1 MQGRQK
7 LSEMKENMKLKN
19 IKGIALIMTAMLLLG
34 GCGQKN
40 AETGE
45 SLPDRETRTGTE
57 DGSQTGTLPEDTLP
71 EETGEDN
78 GRTEEA
84 VLPLHLIKGEWS
96 DSYYK
101 DDDYSNK
108 LVEMKYGVIAL
119 TGEDEEK
126 YPKLAQV
133 LKKLSEENK
142 NTILNEYENLKTQAE
157 DDLKGAEEGGYQ
169 IYTPYSTESTYYVSR
184 ADDRVLSFEENG
196 YTYLGGAHGTGYSF
210 GCNYDTR
217 TGEELQIQDV
227 VTDMDTFAGLAE
239 AAVYEESGLTI
250 DDLFLEE
257 GESLKDYIAKAAAEH
272 TLNWKITNDGV
283 SVWFNP
289 YEISYYAAGMPS
301 GSVKFAEQTDIFSDY
316 YAEAPRTYVYAA
328 DNLGTSGMDFN
339 GDGRTDELWVWAS
352 MDEYGTYEALKV
364 SMNGVETGKDIWAY
378 SYDPYILH
386 TADGKNYLYV
396 ICGSDNDYRMLE
408 VFDLN
413 GSSAVYV
420 GEVNNCGLRAQLLD
434 ASSYLYGEELLTDPE
449 NFYLESRM
457 EVLSTYSASRRY
469 HVGADGMPV
478 ADEDF
483 YQVDASTYEWREAL
497 TAKKD
502 VPCVQVAEDGSVTA
516 DNAVIPAGTKL
527 TLYRTDGSSLVDL
540 KAGDTLYR
548 IEVDHS
554 EWPYTINGV
563 EEEEYFDGIMYAG

>member
-34 GCGQKN
+34 GCGRKN
-40 AETGE
+40 TETGE

-57 DGSQTGTLPEDTLP
+57 DGSQTGTLPGDTLP

-84 VLPLHLIKGEWS
+84 VLPLHLIKGELS

-169 IYTPYSTESTYYVSR
+169 IYTPYSAESTYYVSR

-239 AAVYEESGLTI
+239 AAVYEESGLTM

-328 DNLGTSGMDFN
+328 NNLGTSGMDFN
-339 GDGRTDELWVWAS
+339 GDGRTDELRVWAS

-483 YQVDASTYEWREAL
+483 YQVDTSTYEWREAL

>member
-1 MQGRQK
+1 
-7 LSEMKENMKLKN
+7 MKLKN

-34 GCGQKN
+34 GCGRKN

-45 SLPDRETRTGTE
+45 SLPDRETRTETE
-57 DGSQTGTLPEDTLP
+57 NGSQAGTLPGDTLP

-119 TGEDEEK
+119 TGEDEK
-126 YPKLAQV
+126 RYPELAQV

-142 NTILNEYENLKTQAE
+142 NTILTDYENLKSQAE
-157 DDLKGAEEGGYQ
+157 DDLKAAKEGGYEV
-169 IYTPYSTESTYYVSR
+169 YTPYSTECSFYVNR
-184 ADDRVLSFEENG
+184 ADNRVLSLGKSG
-196 YTYLGGAHGTGYSF
+196 YDYWGGAHGTGYST
-210 GCNYDTR
+210 GCNYNAR
-217 TGEELQIQDV
+217 TGEELRIQDV
-227 VTDMDTFAGLAE
+227 VTDVDTFAGLIE
-239 AAVYEESGLTI
+239 AKVYESGLTR
-250 DDLFLEE
+250 DDLFLDEE
-257 GESLKDYIAKAAAEH
+257 ETLKDYILKAAADH
-272 TLNWKITNDGV
+272 TLNWEITNEGV
-283 SVWFNP
+283 TVWFNP

-301 GSVKFAEQTDIFSDY
+301 GSVSFAGHPEVFSDY
-316 YAEAPRTYVYAA
+316 YAETARTYVYAIEGL
-328 DNLGTSGMDFN
+328 DVSDIDFD
-339 GDGRTDELWVWAS
+339 GDGKADELSVWAS

-364 SMNGVETGKDIWAY
+364 SMKGVETSKDIWAY

-386 TADGKNYLYV
+386 TTDGKNYLYV

-483 YQVDASTYEWREAL
+483 YQVDTSTYEWREAL

-554 EWPYTINGV
+554 EWPYTINGI

>member
-7 LSEMKENMKLKN
+7 LSEMKEYMKLKN

-57 DGSQTGTLPEDTLP
+57 DGSQTGTLPGDTLP

-84 VLPLHLIKGEWS
+84 VLPLHLIKGELS

-119 TGEDEEK
+119 TGEDEK
-126 YPKLAQV
+126 RYPELAQV

-142 NTILNEYENLKTQAE
+142 NTILTDYENLKSQAE
-157 DDLKGAEEGGYQ
+157 DDLKAAKEGGYEV
-169 IYTPYSTESTYYVSR
+169 YTPYSTECSFYVNR
-184 ADDRVLSFEENG
+184 ADNRVLSLGKSG
-196 YTYLGGAHGTGYSF
+196 YDYWGGAHGTGYST
-210 GCNYDTR
+210 GCNYNAR
-217 TGEELQIQDV
+217 TGEELRIQDV
-227 VTDMDTFAGLAE
+227 VTDVDTFAGLIE
-239 AAVYEESGLTI
+239 AKVYESGLTR
-250 DDLFLEE
+250 DDLFLDEE
-257 GESLKDYIAKAAAEH
+257 ETLKDYILKAAADH
-272 TLNWKITNDGV
+272 TLNWEITNEGV
-283 SVWFNP
+283 TVWFNP

-301 GSVKFAEQTDIFSDY
+301 GSVSFAGHPEVFSDY
-316 YAEAPRTYVYAA
+316 YAETARTYVYAIEGL
-328 DNLGTSGMDFN
+328 DVSDIDFD
-339 GDGRTDELWVWAS
+339 GDGKADELSVWAS

-554 EWPYTINGV
+554 EWPYTINDV

>member
-7 LSEMKENMKLKN
+7 LSEMKENMKRKN
-19 IKGIALIMTAMLLLG
+19 IKGIALIMTAVLLLG

-40 AETGE
+40 AETAE
-45 SLPDRETRTGTE
+45 SLPDRENRTGTE
-57 DGSQTGTLPEDTLP
+57 DGSPTGTLPGDTLP

-119 TGEDEEK
+119 TGEDEK
-126 YPKLAQV
+126 RYPELAQV

-142 NTILNEYENLKTQAE
+142 NTILTDYENLKSQAE
-157 DDLKGAEEGGYQ
+157 DDLKAAKEGGYEV
-169 IYTPYSTESTYYVSR
+169 YTPYSTECSFYVNR
-184 ADDRVLSFEENG
+184 ADNRVLSLGKSG
-196 YTYLGGAHGTGYSF
+196 YDYWGGAHGTGYST
-210 GCNYDTR
+210 GCNYNAR
-217 TGEELQIQDV
+217 TGEELRIQDV
-227 VTDMDTFAGLAE
+227 VTDVDTFAGLIE
-239 AAVYEESGLTI
+239 AKVYESGLTR
-250 DDLFLEE
+250 DDLFLDEE
-257 GESLKDYIAKAAAEH
+257 ETLKDYILKAAADH
-272 TLNWKITNDGV
+272 TLNWEITNEGV
-283 SVWFNP
+283 TVWFNP

-301 GSVKFAEQTDIFSDY
+301 GSVSFAGHPEVFSDY
-316 YAEAPRTYVYAA
+316 YAETVRTYVYAIEGL
-328 DNLGTSGMDFN
+328 DVSDIDFD
-339 GDGRTDELWVWAS
+339 GDGKADELSVWAS

-364 SMNGVETGKDIWAY
+364 SMQGVETSKDIWAY

-386 TADGKNYLYV
+386 TTDGKNYLYV

-457 EVLSTYSASRRY
+457 EVLSTYSASRKY

-483 YQVDASTYEWREAL
+483 YQVDTSTYEWREAL

>member
-1 MQGRQK
+1 M
-7 LSEMKENMKLKN
+7 SEMKENMKLKK

-40 AETGE
+40 AETAE
-45 SLPDRETRTGTE
+45 SLPDRENRTGTE
-57 DGSQTGTLPEDTLP
+57 DGSPTGTLSGDTLP

-119 TGEDEEK
+119 TGEDEK
-126 YPKLAQV
+126 RYPELAQV

-142 NTILNEYENLKTQAE
+142 NTILTDYENLKSQAE
-157 DDLKGAEEGGYQ
+157 DDLKAAKEGGYEV
-169 IYTPYSTESTYYVSR
+169 YTPYSTECSFYVNR
-184 ADDRVLSFEENG
+184 ADNRVLSLGKSG
-196 YTYLGGAHGTGYSF
+196 YDYWGGAHGTGYST
-210 GCNYDTR
+210 GCNYNAR
-217 TGEELQIQDV
+217 TGEELRIQDV
-227 VTDMDTFAGLAE
+227 VTDVDTFAGLIE
-239 AAVYEESGLTI
+239 AKVYESGLTR
-250 DDLFLEE
+250 DDLFLDEE
-257 GESLKDYIAKAAAEH
+257 ETLKDYILKAAADH
-272 TLNWKITNDGV
+272 TLNWEITNEGV
-283 SVWFNP
+283 TVWFNP

-301 GSVKFAEQTDIFSDY
+301 GSVSFAGHPEVFSDY
-316 YAEAPRTYVYAA
+316 YAETARTYVYAIEGL
-328 DNLGTSGMDFN
+328 DVSDIDFD
-339 GDGRTDELWVWAS
+339 GDGKADELSVWAS

-364 SMNGVETGKDIWAY
+364 SMKGVETSKDIWAY

-386 TADGKNYLYV
+386 TTDGKNYLYV

-457 EVLSTYSASRRY
+457 EVLSTYSASRKY

-483 YQVDASTYEWREAL
+483 YQVDTSTYEWREAL

>member
-1 MQGRQK
+1 M
-7 LSEMKENMKLKN
+7 SEMKENMKRKN
-19 IKGIALIMTAMLLLG
+19 IKGIALIMTAVLLLG

-40 AETGE
+40 AETAE
-45 SLPDRETRTGTE
+45 SLPDRENRTGTE
-57 DGSQTGTLPEDTLP
+57 DGSQAGTLPGDTLP

-84 VLPLHLIKGEWS
+84 VLPLHLIKGEQS

-119 TGEDEEK
+119 TGEDEK
-126 YPKLAQV
+126 RYPELAQV

-142 NTILNEYENLKTQAE
+142 NTILTDYENLKSQAE
-157 DDLKGAEEGGYQ
+157 DDLKAAKEGGYEV
-169 IYTPYSTESTYYVSR
+169 YTPYSTECSFYVNR
-184 ADDRVLSFEENG
+184 ADNRVLSLGKSG
-196 YTYLGGAHGTGYSF
+196 YDYWGGAHGTGYST
-210 GCNYDTR
+210 GCNYNAR
-217 TGEELQIQDV
+217 TGEELRIQDV
-227 VTDMDTFAGLAE
+227 VTDVDTFAGLIE
-239 AAVYEESGLTI
+239 AKVYESGLTR
-250 DDLFLEE
+250 DALFLDEE
-257 GESLKDYIAKAAAEH
+257 ETLKDYILKAAADH
-272 TLNWKITNDGV
+272 TLNWEITNEGV
-283 SVWFNP
+283 TVWFNP

-301 GSVKFAEQTDIFSDY
+301 GSVSFAGHPEVFSDY
-316 YAEAPRTYVYAA
+316 YAETARTYVYAIEGL
-328 DNLGTSGMDFN
+328 DVSDIDFD
-339 GDGRTDELWVWAS
+339 GDGKADELSVWAS

-364 SMNGVETGKDIWAY
+364 SMKGVETSKDIWAY

-386 TADGKNYLYV
+386 TTDGKNYLYV

-457 EVLSTYSASRRY
+457 EVLSTYSASRKY

-563 EEEEYFDGIMYAG
+563 EEEEYFDGVMYAG

>member
-1 MQGRQK
+1 M
-7 LSEMKENMKLKN
+7 SEMKENMKLKK

-45 SLPDRETRTGTE
+45 SLPDKETRTGTE
-57 DGSQTGTLPEDTLP
+57 DGSQAGTLPGETLP

-78 GRTEEA
+78 SRTEEA
-84 VLPLHLIKGEWS
+84 VLPLHLIKGEQS

-119 TGEDEEK
+119 TGEDEK
-126 YPKLAQV
+126 RYPELAQV

-142 NTILNEYENLKTQAE
+142 NTILTDYENLKSQAE
-157 DDLKGAEEGGYQ
+157 DDLKAAKEGGYEV
-169 IYTPYSTESTYYVSR
+169 YTPYSTECSFYVNR
-184 ADDRVLSFEENG
+184 ADNRVLSLGKSG
-196 YTYLGGAHGTGYSF
+196 YDYWGGAHGTGYST
-210 GCNYDTR
+210 GCNYNAR
-217 TGEELQIQDV
+217 TGEELRIQDV
-227 VTDMDTFAGLAE
+227 VTDVDTFAGLIE
-239 AAVYEESGLTI
+239 AKVYESGLTR
-250 DDLFLEE
+250 DDLFLDEE
-257 GESLKDYIAKAAAEH
+257 ETLKDYILKAAADH
-272 TLNWKITNDGV
+272 TLNWEITNEGV
-283 SVWFNP
+283 TVWFNP

-301 GSVKFAEQTDIFSDY
+301 GSVSFAGHPEVFSDY
-316 YAEAPRTYVYAA
+316 YAETARTYVYAIEGL
-328 DNLGTSGMDFN
+328 DVSDIDFD
-339 GDGRTDELWVWAS
+339 GDGKADELSVWAS

-364 SMNGVETGKDIWAY
+364 SMKGVETSKDIWAY

-386 TADGKNYLYV
+386 TTDGKNYLYV

-457 EVLSTYSASRRY
+457 EVLSTYSASRKY

-483 YQVDASTYEWREAL
+483 YQVDTSTYEWREAL

>member
-1 MQGRQK
+1 M
-7 LSEMKENMKLKN
+7 SEMKENMKLKK

-45 SLPDRETRTGTE
+45 SLPDRENRTGTE
-57 DGSQTGTLPEDTLP
+57 DGSQAGTLPGDTLP
-71 EETGEDN
+71 EETGDDN

-84 VLPLHLIKGEWS
+84 VLPLHLIKGEQS

-119 TGEDEEK
+119 TGEDEK
-126 YPKLAQV
+126 RYPELAQV

-142 NTILNEYENLKTQAE
+142 NTILTDYENLKSQAE
-157 DDLKGAEEGGYQ
+157 DDLKAAKEGGYEV
-169 IYTPYSTESTYYVSR
+169 YTPYSTECSFYVNR
-184 ADDRVLSFEENG
+184 ADNRVLSLGKSG
-196 YTYLGGAHGTGYSF
+196 YDYWGGAHGTGYST
-210 GCNYDTR
+210 GCNYNAR
-217 TGEELQIQDV
+217 TGEELRIQDV
-227 VTDMDTFAGLAE
+227 VTDVDTFAGLIE
-239 AAVYEESGLTI
+239 AKVYESGLTR
-250 DDLFLEE
+250 DDLFLDEE
-257 GESLKDYIAKAAAEH
+257 ETLKDYILKAAADH
-272 TLNWKITNDGV
+272 TLNWEITNEGV
-283 SVWFNP
+283 TVWFNP

-301 GSVKFAEQTDIFSDY
+301 GSVSFAGHPEVFSDY
-316 YAEAPRTYVYAA
+316 YAETARTYVYAIEGL
-328 DNLGTSGMDFN
+328 DVSDIDFD
-339 GDGRTDELWVWAS
+339 GDGKADELSVWAS

-364 SMNGVETGKDIWAY
+364 SMKGVETSKDIWAY

-386 TADGKNYLYV
+386 TTDDKNYLYV

-434 ASSYLYGEELLTDPE
+434 ASSYLYGEELLTDPA

-469 HVGADGMPV
+469 HVGVDGMPV

>member
-1 MQGRQK
+1 MQGRHK
-7 LSEMKENMKLKN
+7 LSEMKENMKLKK

-45 SLPDRETRTGTE
+45 SLPDKETRTGTE
-57 DGSQTGTLPEDTLP
+57 DGSPTGTLPGDTLP

-84 VLPLHLIKGEWS
+84 VLPLHLIKGEQS

-119 TGEDEEK
+119 TGEDEK
-126 YPKLAQV
+126 RYPELAQV

-142 NTILNEYENLKTQAE
+142 NTILTDYENLKSQAE
-157 DDLKGAEEGGYQ
+157 DDLKAAKEGGYEV
-169 IYTPYSTESTYYVSR
+169 YTPYSTECSFYVNR
-184 ADDRVLSFEENG
+184 ADNRVLSLGKSG
-196 YTYLGGAHGTGYSF
+196 YDYWGGAHGTGYST
-210 GCNYDTR
+210 GCNYNTR
-217 TGEELQIQDV
+217 TGEELRIQDV
-227 VTDMDTFAGLAE
+227 VTDMDTFAGLIE
-239 AAVYEESGLTI
+239 AKVYESGLTR
-250 DDLFLEE
+250 DDLFLDEE
-257 GESLKDYIAKAAAEH
+257 ETLKDYILKAAADH
-272 TLNWKITNDGV
+272 TLNWEITNEGV
-283 SVWFNP
+283 TVWFNP

-301 GSVKFAEQTDIFSDY
+301 GSVSFAGHPEVFSDY
-316 YAEAPRTYVYAA
+316 YAETARTYVYAIEGL
-328 DNLGTSGMDFN
+328 DVSDIDFD
-339 GDGRTDELWVWAS
+339 GDGKADELSVWAS

-364 SMNGVETGKDIWAY
+364 SMKGVETSKDIWAY

-386 TADGKNYLYV
+386 TTDGKNYLYV

-408 VFDLN
+408 VLDLN

-457 EVLSTYSASRRY
+457 EVLSTYSASRKY
-469 HVGADGMPV
+469 YVGADGMPV

>member
-1 MQGRQK
+1 
-7 LSEMKENMKLKN
+7 MKENMKLKN
-19 IKGIALIMTAMLLLG
+19 IKWIAIMMTATLLLG

-40 AETGE
+40 TETGE
-45 SLPDRETRTGTE
+45 GLPDKETRTETE
-57 DGSQTGTLPEDTLP
+57 DGSQAGTLPGETLP

-78 GRTEEA
+78 SRTDEA
-84 VLPLHLIKGEWS
+84 VLPLHLIKGEQS

-119 TGEDEEK
+119 TEEDEEK
-126 YPKLAQV
+126 YPELAQA

-142 NTILNEYENLKTQAE
+142 NTLLTDYENLKTQAE
-157 DDLKGAEEGGYQ
+157 DDLKAAKEGGYEV
-169 IYTPYSTESTYYVSR
+169 YTPYSTECSFYVNR
-184 ADDRVLSFEENG
+184 ADNRVLSLGKSG
-196 YTYLGGAHGTGYSF
+196 YDYWGGAHGTGYST
-210 GCNYDTR
+210 GCNYDAR
-217 TGEELQIQDV
+217 TGKELQIQDV
-227 VTDMDTFAGLAE
+227 VTDMDTFAGLVE
-239 AAVYEESGLTI
+239 AKVYESGLTR
-250 DDLFLEE
+250 DDLFLDEE
-257 GESLKDYIAKAAAEH
+257 ETLKDYILKAAADH
-272 TLNWKITNDGV
+272 TLNWEITNEGV
-283 SVWFNP
+283 TVWFNP

-301 GSVKFAEQTDIFSDY
+301 GSVSFSGYPEVFSDY
-316 YAEAPRTYVYAA
+316 YAETARTYVYAIEGL
-328 DNLGTSGMDFN
+328 DVSDIDFD
-339 GDGRTDELWVWAS
+339 GDGKADELSVWAS
-352 MDEYGTYEALKV
+352 ADEYGTYEALKV
-364 SMNGVETGKDIWAY
+364 SVNGVETSKDIWAY

-408 VFDLN
+408 VFDIN

-434 ASSYLYGEELLTDPE
+434 SSSYLYGEELLNDPE

-457 EVLSTYSASRRY
+457 EVLSTYSASRKY

-483 YQVDASTYEWREAL
+483 YQVDASTYEWREPL
-497 TAKKD
+497 TAKRD
-502 VPCVQVAEDGSVTA
+502 VPCMQVAEDGSVTA
-516 DNAVIPAGTKL
+516 ENAVIPAGTSL
-527 TLYRTDGSSLVDL
+527 MLYRTDGSSLVDL

-563 EEEEYFDGIMYAG
+563 GEEEYFDGVMYAG

>member
-57 DGSQTGTLPEDTLP
+57 DGSQTGTLPGDTLP

-84 VLPLHLIKGEWS
+84 VLPLHLIKGELS

-119 TGEDEEK
+119 TGEDEK
-126 YPKLAQV
+126 RYPELAQV

-142 NTILNEYENLKTQAE
+142 NTILTDYENLKSQAE
-157 DDLKGAEEGGYQ
+157 DDLKAAKEGGYEV
-169 IYTPYSTESTYYVSR
+169 YTPYSTECSFYVNR
-184 ADDRVLSFEENG
+184 ADNRVLSLGKSG
-196 YTYLGGAHGTGYSF
+196 YDYWGGAHGTGYST
-210 GCNYDTR
+210 GCNYNAR
-217 TGEELQIQDV
+217 TGEELRIQDV
-227 VTDMDTFAGLAE
+227 VTDVDTFAGLIE
-239 AAVYEESGLTI
+239 AKVYESGLTR
-250 DDLFLEE
+250 DDLFLDEE
-257 GESLKDYIAKAAAEH
+257 ETLKDYILKAAADH
-272 TLNWKITNDGV
+272 TLNWEITNEGV
-283 SVWFNP
+283 TVWFNP

-301 GSVKFAEQTDIFSDY
+301 GSVSFAGHPEVFSDY
-316 YAEAPRTYVYAA
+316 YAETARTYVYAIEGL
-328 DNLGTSGMDFN
+328 DVSDIDFG
-339 GDGRTDELWVWAS
+339 GDGKADELSVWAS

-364 SMNGVETGKDIWAY
+364 SMNGVETSKDIWAY

-483 YQVDASTYEWREAL
+483 YQVDTSTYEWREAL

-554 EWPYTINGV
+554 EWPYTINGI

>member
-7 LSEMKENMKLKN
+7 LSEMKEYMKLKN
-19 IKGIALIMTAMLLLG
+19 IKGIALIMTAMLLLS

-45 SLPDRETRTGTE
+45 SLPDKETRTGTE
-57 DGSQTGTLPEDTLP
+57 DGSPTGTLPGDTLP

-119 TGEDEEK
+119 TGEDEK
-126 YPKLAQV
+126 RYPELAQV

-142 NTILNEYENLKTQAE
+142 NTILTDYENLKSQAE
-157 DDLKGAEEGGYQ
+157 DDLKAAKEGGYEV
-169 IYTPYSTESTYYVSR
+169 YTPYSTECSFYVNR
-184 ADDRVLSFEENG
+184 ADNRVLSLGKSG
-196 YTYLGGAHGTGYSF
+196 YDYWGGAHGTGYST
-210 GCNYDTR
+210 GCNYNAR
-217 TGEELQIQDV
+217 TGEELRIQDV
-227 VTDMDTFAGLAE
+227 VTDVDTFAGLIE
-239 AAVYEESGLTI
+239 AKVYESGLTR
-250 DDLFLEE
+250 DDLFLDEE
-257 GESLKDYIAKAAAEH
+257 ETLKDYILKAAADH
-272 TLNWKITNDGV
+272 TLNWEITNEGV
-283 SVWFNP
+283 TVWFNP

-328 DNLGTSGMDFN
+328 NNLGTSGMDFN
-339 GDGRTDELWVWAS
+339 GDGRTDELRVWAS

-364 SMNGVETGKDIWAY
+364 SVNGVETGKDIWAY

-420 GEVNNCGLRAQLLD
+420 GEVNNCGLRSQLLD

-483 YQVDASTYEWREAL
+483 YQVDTSTYEWREAL

>member
-45 SLPDRETRTGTE
+45 SLPDKETRTGTE
-57 DGSQTGTLPEDTLP
+57 DGSQAATLPGDTLP

-84 VLPLHLIKGEWS
+84 VLPLHLIKGEQS

-119 TGEDEEK
+119 TGEDEK
-126 YPKLAQV
+126 RYPELAQV

-142 NTILNEYENLKTQAE
+142 NTILTDYENLKSQAE
-157 DDLKGAEEGGYQ
+157 DDLKAAKEGGYEV
-169 IYTPYSTESTYYVSR
+169 YTPYSTECSFYVNR
-184 ADDRVLSFEENG
+184 ADNRVLSLGKSG
-196 YTYLGGAHGTGYSF
+196 YDYWGGAHGTGYST
-210 GCNYDTR
+210 GCNYNAR
-217 TGEELQIQDV
+217 TGEELRIQDV
-227 VTDMDTFAGLAE
+227 VTDVDTFAGLIE
-239 AAVYEESGLTI
+239 AKVYESGLTR
-250 DDLFLEE
+250 DDLFLDEE
-257 GESLKDYIAKAAAEH
+257 ETLKDYILKAAADH
-272 TLNWKITNDGV
+272 TLNWEITNEGV
-283 SVWFNP
+283 TVWFNP

-301 GSVKFAEQTDIFSDY
+301 GSVSFAGHPEVFSDY
-316 YAEAPRTYVYAA
+316 YAETAQTYVYAIEGL
-328 DNLGTSGMDFN
+328 DVSDIDFD
-339 GDGRTDELWVWAS
+339 GDGEADELSVWAS

-364 SMNGVETGKDIWAY
+364 SMKGVETSKDIWAY

-386 TADGKNYLYV
+386 TTDGKNYLYV

-457 EVLSTYSASRRY
+457 EVLSTYSASRKY

>member
-1 MQGRQK
+1 
-7 LSEMKENMKLKN
+7 MKEYMKLKN

-34 GCGQKN
+34 GCGRKN

-45 SLPDRETRTGTE
+45 SLPDRETRTETE
-57 DGSQTGTLPEDTLP
+57 NGSQAGTLPGDTLP

-119 TGEDEEK
+119 TGEDEK
-126 YPKLAQV
+126 RYPELAQV

-142 NTILNEYENLKTQAE
+142 NTILTDYENLKSQAE
-157 DDLKGAEEGGYQ
+157 DDLKAAKEGGYEV
-169 IYTPYSTESTYYVSR
+169 YTPYSTECSFYVNR
-184 ADDRVLSFEENG
+184 ADNRVLSLGKSG
-196 YTYLGGAHGTGYSF
+196 YDYWGGAHGTGYST
-210 GCNYDTR
+210 GCNYNAR
-217 TGEELQIQDV
+217 TGEELRIQDV
-227 VTDMDTFAGLAE
+227 VTDVDTFAGLIE
-239 AAVYEESGLTI
+239 AKVYESGLTR
-250 DDLFLEE
+250 DDLFLDEE
-257 GESLKDYIAKAAAEH
+257 ETLKDYILKAAADH
-272 TLNWKITNDGV
+272 TLNWEITNEGV
-283 SVWFNP
+283 TVWFNP

-301 GSVKFAEQTDIFSDY
+301 GSVSFAGHPEVFSDY
-316 YAEAPRTYVYAA
+316 YAETARTYVYAIEGL
-328 DNLGTSGMDFN
+328 DVSDIDFD
-339 GDGRTDELWVWAS
+339 GDGKADELSVWAS

-364 SMNGVETGKDIWAY
+364 SMKGVETSKDIWAY

-386 TADGKNYLYV
+386 TTDGKNYLYV

-483 YQVDASTYEWREAL
+483 YQVDTSTYEWREAL

-554 EWPYTINGV
+554 EWPYTINGI

>member
-1 MQGRQK
+1 
-7 LSEMKENMKLKN
+7 MKLKN

-34 GCGQKN
+34 GCGRKN

-45 SLPDRETRTGTE
+45 SLPDRETRTETE
-57 DGSQTGTLPEDTLP
+57 NGSQAGTLPGDTLP

-119 TGEDEEK
+119 TGEDEK
-126 YPKLAQV
+126 RYPELAQV

-142 NTILNEYENLKTQAE
+142 NTILTDYENLKSQAE
-157 DDLKGAEEGGYQ
+157 DDLKAAKEGGYEV
-169 IYTPYSTESTYYVSR
+169 YTPYSTECSFYVNR
-184 ADDRVLSFEENG
+184 ADNRVLSLGKSG
-196 YTYLGGAHGTGYSF
+196 YDYWGGAHGTGYST
-210 GCNYDTR
+210 GCNYNAR
-217 TGEELQIQDV
+217 TGEELRIQDV
-227 VTDMDTFAGLAE
+227 VTDVDTFAGLIE
-239 AAVYEESGLTI
+239 AKVYESGLTR
-250 DDLFLEE
+250 DDLFLDEE
-257 GESLKDYIAKAAAEH
+257 ETLKDYILKAAADH
-272 TLNWKITNDGV
+272 TLNWEITNEGV
-283 SVWFNP
+283 TVWFNP

-301 GSVKFAEQTDIFSDY
+301 GSVSFTGHPEVFSDY
-316 YAEAPRTYVYAA
+316 YAETARTYVYAIEGL
-328 DNLGTSGMDFN
+328 DVSDIDFD
-339 GDGRTDELWVWAS
+339 GDGKADELSVWAS

-364 SMNGVETGKDIWAY
+364 SMKGVETSKDIWAY

-386 TADGKNYLYV
+386 TTDGKNYLYV

-483 YQVDASTYEWREAL
+483 YQVDTSTYEWREAL

-554 EWPYTINGV
+554 EWPYTINGI

>member
-1 MQGRQK
+1 MIGRHK

-19 IKGIALIMTAMLLLG
+19 IKGIALIMAAVLLLG

-45 SLPDRETRTGTE
+45 SLPDRENRTGTE
-57 DGSQTGTLPEDTLP
+57 DGSPTGTLPGDTLP

-84 VLPLHLIKGEWS
+84 VLPLHLIKGEQS

-119 TGEDEEK
+119 TGEDEK
-126 YPKLAQV
+126 RYPELAQV

-142 NTILNEYENLKTQAE
+142 NTILTDYENLKSQAE
-157 DDLKGAEEGGYQ
+157 DDLKAAKEGGYEV
-169 IYTPYSTESTYYVSR
+169 YTPYSTECSFYVNR
-184 ADDRVLSFEENG
+184 ADNRVLSLGKSG
-196 YTYLGGAHGTGYSF
+196 YDYWGGAHGTGYST
-210 GCNYDTR
+210 GCNYNTR

-227 VTDMDTFAGLAE
+227 VTDMDTFAGLIE
-239 AAVYEESGLTI
+239 AKVYESGLTR
-250 DDLFLEE
+250 DDLFLDEE
-257 GESLKDYIAKAAAEH
+257 ETLKDYILKAAADH
-272 TLNWKITNDGV
+272 TLNWEITNEGV
-283 SVWFNP
+283 TVWFNP

-301 GSVKFAEQTDIFSDY
+301 GSVSFAGHPEVFSDY
-316 YAEAPRTYVYAA
+316 YAETARTYVYAIEGL
-328 DNLGTSGMDFN
+328 DVSDIDFD
-339 GDGRTDELWVWAS
+339 GDGKADELSVWAS

-364 SMNGVETGKDIWAY
+364 SMNGVETSKDIWAY

-457 EVLSTYSASRRY
+457 EVLSTYSASRKY
-469 HVGADGMPV
+469 YVGADGMPV

-483 YQVDASTYEWREAL
+483 YQVDTSTYEWREAL

-527 TLYRTDGSSLVDL
+527 TLFRTDGSSLVDL

>member
-1 MQGRQK
+1 
-7 LSEMKENMKLKN
+7 MKLKN
-19 IKGIALIMTAMLLLG
+19 IKGIALIMTAVLLLG

-40 AETGE
+40 AETAE
-45 SLPDRETRTGTE
+45 SLPDRENRTETE
-57 DGSQTGTLPEDTLP
+57 DGSQAGTLPGDTLP

-119 TGEDEEK
+119 TEEDEK
-126 YPKLAQV
+126 RYPELAQV

-142 NTILNEYENLKTQAE
+142 NTILTDYENLKSQAE
-157 DDLKGAEEGGYQ
+157 DDLKAAKEGGYEV
-169 IYTPYSTESTYYVSR
+169 YTPYSTECSFYVNR
-184 ADDRVLSFEENG
+184 ADNRVLSLGKSG
-196 YTYLGGAHGTGYSF
+196 YDYWGGAHGTGYST
-210 GCNYDTR
+210 GCNYNAR
-217 TGEELQIQDV
+217 TGEELRIQDV
-227 VTDMDTFAGLAE
+227 VTDVDTFAGLIE
-239 AAVYEESGLTI
+239 AKVYESGLTR
-250 DDLFLEE
+250 DDLFLDEE
-257 GESLKDYIAKAAAEH
+257 ETLKDYILKAAADH
-272 TLNWKITNDGV
+272 TLNWEITNEGV
-283 SVWFNP
+283 TVWFNP

-316 YAEAPRTYVYAA
+316 YTEAPRTYVYAA

-339 GDGRTDELWVWAS
+339 GDGRTDELRVWAS

>member
-57 DGSQTGTLPEDTLP
+57 AGSPTGTLPGNTQP

-227 VTDMDTFAGLAE
+227 VTDMDTFA
-239 AAVYEESGLTI
+239 
-250 DDLFLEE
+250 
-257 GESLKDYIAKAAAEH
+257 
-272 TLNWKITNDGV
+272 
-283 SVWFNP
+283 
-289 YEISYYAAGMPS
+289 
-301 GSVKFAEQTDIFSDY
+301 EQTDIFSDY

-328 DNLGTSGMDFN
+328 NNLGTSGMDFN
-339 GDGRTDELWVWAS
+339 GDGRTDELRVWAS

-364 SMNGVETGKDIWAY
+364 SVNGVETGKDIWAY

-420 GEVNNCGLRAQLLD
+420 GEVNNCGLRSQLLD

-483 YQVDASTYEWREAL
+483 YQVDTSTYEWREAL

>member
-1 MQGRQK
+1 M
-7 LSEMKENMKLKN
+7 SEMKENMKLKK

-45 SLPDRETRTGTE
+45 SLPDKETRTGTE
-57 DGSQTGTLPEDTLP
+57 DGSPTGTLPGDTLP

-84 VLPLHLIKGEWS
+84 VLPLHLIKGEQS

-119 TGEDEEK
+119 TGEDEK
-126 YPKLAQV
+126 RYPELAQV

-142 NTILNEYENLKTQAE
+142 NTILTDYENLKSQAE
-157 DDLKGAEEGGYQ
+157 DDLKAAKEGGYEV
-169 IYTPYSTESTYYVSR
+169 YTPYSTECSFYVNR
-184 ADDRVLSFEENG
+184 ADNRVLSLGKSG
-196 YTYLGGAHGTGYSF
+196 YDYWGGAHGTGYST
-210 GCNYDTR
+210 GCNYNAR
-217 TGEELQIQDV
+217 TGEELRIQDV
-227 VTDMDTFAGLAE
+227 VTDVDTFAGLIE
-239 AAVYEESGLTI
+239 AKVYESGLTR
-250 DDLFLEE
+250 DDLFLDEE
-257 GESLKDYIAKAAAEH
+257 ETLKDYILKAAADH
-272 TLNWKITNDGV
+272 TLNWEITK
-283 SVWFNP
+283 
-289 YEISYYAAGMPS
+289 A
-301 GSVKFAEQTDIFSDY
+301 
-316 YAEAPRTYVYAA
+316 
-328 DNLGTSGMDFN
+328 
-339 GDGRTDELWVWAS
+339 DELSVGAS

-364 SMNGVETGKDIWAY
+364 SMKGVETSKDIWAY
-378 SYDPYILH
+378 SYEPYILH
-386 TADGKNYLYV
+386 TTDGKNYLYV

-457 EVLSTYSASRRY
+457 EVLSTYSASRKY

-527 TLYRTDGSSLVDL
+527 TLYRTDGSNLVDL

>member
-1 MQGRQK
+1 M
-7 LSEMKENMKLKN
+7 SEMKENMKLKK
-19 IKGIALIMTAMLLLG
+19 IKEIALIMTAMLLLG

-45 SLPDRETRTGTE
+45 SLPDKETRTETE
-57 DGSQTGTLPEDTLP
+57 DGSPTGTLPGDTLP

-84 VLPLHLIKGEWS
+84 VLPLHLIKGEQS

-119 TGEDEEK
+119 TEEDEK
-126 YPKLAQV
+126 RYPELAQV

-142 NTILNEYENLKTQAE
+142 NTILTDYENLKSQAE
-157 DDLKGAEEGGYQ
+157 DDLKAAKEGGYEV
-169 IYTPYSTESTYYVSR
+169 YTPYSTECSFYVNR
-184 ADDRVLSFEENG
+184 ADNRVLSLGKSG
-196 YTYLGGAHGTGYSF
+196 YDYWGGAHGTGYST
-210 GCNYDTR
+210 GCNYNAR
-217 TGEELQIQDV
+217 TGEELRIQDV
-227 VTDMDTFAGLAE
+227 VTDVDTFAGLIE
-239 AAVYEESGLTI
+239 AKVYESGLTR
-250 DDLFLEE
+250 DDLFLDEE
-257 GESLKDYIAKAAAEH
+257 ETLKDYILKAAADH
-272 TLNWKITNDGV
+272 TLNWEITNEGV
-283 SVWFNP
+283 TVWFNP

-301 GSVKFAEQTDIFSDY
+301 GSVSFAGHPEVFSDY
-316 YAEAPRTYVYAA
+316 YAETARTYVYAIEGL
-328 DNLGTSGMDFN
+328 DVSDIDFD
-339 GDGRTDELWVWAS
+339 GDGKADELSVWAS

-364 SMNGVETGKDIWAY
+364 SMKGVETSKDIWAY

-386 TADGKNYLYV
+386 TTDGKNYLYV

-483 YQVDASTYEWREAL
+483 YQVDTSTYEWREAL

-554 EWPYTINGV
+554 EWPYTINGI

>member
-1 MQGRQK
+1 
-7 LSEMKENMKLKN
+7 MKLKN
-19 IKGIALIMTAMLLLG
+19 IKWIAIMMTATLLLG

-40 AETGE
+40 TETGKG
-45 SLPDRETRTGTE
+45 LPDKETRTETE
-57 DGSQTGTLPEDTLP
+57 DGSQAGTLPGETLP
-71 EETGEDN
+71 EENGEDN
-78 GRTEEA
+78 SRTDEA
-84 VLPLHLIKGEWS
+84 VLPLHLIKGEQS

-119 TGEDEEK
+119 TEEDEEK
-126 YPKLAQV
+126 YPELAQA

-142 NTILNEYENLKTQAE
+142 NTLLTDYENLKTQAE
-157 DDLKGAEEGGYQ
+157 EDLKAAKEGGYEV
-169 IYTPYSTESTYYVSR
+169 YTPYSTECSFYVNR
-184 ADDRVLSFEENG
+184 ADNRVLSLGKSG
-196 YTYLGGAHGTGYSF
+196 YDYWGGAHGTGYST
-210 GCNYDTR
+210 GCNYDAR
-217 TGEELQIQDV
+217 TGKELQIQDV
-227 VTDMDTFAGLAE
+227 VTDMDTFAGLVE
-239 AAVYEESGLTI
+239 AKVYESGLTR
-250 DDLFLEE
+250 DDLFLDEE
-257 GESLKDYIAKAAAEH
+257 ETLKDYILKAAADH
-272 TLNWKITNDGV
+272 TLNWEITNEGV
-283 SVWFNP
+283 TVWFNP

-301 GSVKFAEQTDIFSDY
+301 GSVSFSGYPEVFSDY
-316 YAEAPRTYVYAA
+316 YAETARTYVYAIEGL
-328 DNLGTSGMDFN
+328 DVSDIDFD
-339 GDGRTDELWVWAS
+339 GDGKADELSVWAS
-352 MDEYGTYEALKV
+352 ADEYGTYEALKV
-364 SMNGVETGKDIWAY
+364 SVNGVETSKDIWAY

-408 VFDLN
+408 VFDIN

-434 ASSYLYGEELLTDPE
+434 SSSYLYGEELLTDPE

-457 EVLSTYSASRRY
+457 EVLSTYSASRKY

-483 YQVDASTYEWREAL
+483 YQVDASTYEWREPL
-497 TAKKD
+497 TAKRD
-502 VPCVQVAEDGSVTA
+502 VPCMQVAEDGSVTA
-516 DNAVIPAGTKL
+516 ENAVIPAGTSL
-527 TLYRTDGSSLVDL
+527 MLYRTDGSSLVDL

-563 EEEEYFDGIMYAG
+563 GEEEYFDGVMYAG

>member
-19 IKGIALIMTAMLLLG
+19 IKGIALIMTAVLLLG

-40 AETGE
+40 AETAE
-45 SLPDRETRTGTE
+45 SLPDRENRTGTE
-57 DGSQTGTLPEDTLP
+57 DGSQAGTLPGDTLP

-119 TGEDEEK
+119 TGEDEK
-126 YPKLAQV
+126 RYPELAQV

-142 NTILNEYENLKTQAE
+142 NTILTDYENLKSQAE
-157 DDLKGAEEGGYQ
+157 DDLKAAKEGGYEV
-169 IYTPYSTESTYYVSR
+169 YTPYSTECSFYVNR
-184 ADDRVLSFEENG
+184 ADNRVLSLGKSG
-196 YTYLGGAHGTGYSF
+196 YDYWGGAHGTGYST
-210 GCNYDTR
+210 GCNYNAR
-217 TGEELQIQDV
+217 TGEELRIQDV
-227 VTDMDTFAGLAE
+227 VTDVDTFAGLIE
-239 AAVYEESGLTI
+239 AKVYESGLTR
-250 DDLFLEE
+250 DDLFLDEE
-257 GESLKDYIAKAAAEH
+257 ETLKDYILKAAADH
-272 TLNWKITNDGV
+272 TLNWEITNEGV
-283 SVWFNP
+283 TVWFNP

-301 GSVKFAEQTDIFSDY
+301 GSVSFAGHPEVFSDY
-316 YAEAPRTYVYAA
+316 YAETARTYVYAIEGL
-328 DNLGTSGMDFN
+328 DVSDIDFD
-339 GDGRTDELWVWAS
+339 GDGKADELSVWAS

-364 SMNGVETGKDIWAY
+364 SMKGVETSKDIWAY

-386 TADGKNYLYV
+386 TTDGKNYLYV

-483 YQVDASTYEWREAL
+483 YQVDTSTYEWREAL

-554 EWPYTINGV
+554 EWPYTINGI

>member
-57 DGSQTGTLPEDTLP
+57 DGSQTGTLPGDTLP

-84 VLPLHLIKGEWS
+84 VLPLHLIKGELS

-119 TGEDEEK
+119 TGEDEK
-126 YPKLAQV
+126 RYPELAQV

-142 NTILNEYENLKTQAE
+142 NTILTDYENLKSQAE
-157 DDLKGAEEGGYQ
+157 DDLKAAKEGGYEV
-169 IYTPYSTESTYYVSR
+169 YTPYSTECSFYVNR
-184 ADDRVLSFEENG
+184 ADNRVLSLGKSG
-196 YTYLGGAHGTGYSF
+196 YDYWGGAHGTGYST
-210 GCNYDTR
+210 GCNYNAR
-217 TGEELQIQDV
+217 TGEELRIQDV
-227 VTDMDTFAGLAE
+227 VTDVDTFAGLIE
-239 AAVYEESGLTI
+239 AKVYESGLTR
-250 DDLFLEE
+250 DDLFLDEE
-257 GESLKDYIAKAAAEH
+257 ETLKDYILKAAADH
-272 TLNWKITNDGV
+272 TLNWEITNEGV
-283 SVWFNP
+283 TVWFNP

-301 GSVKFAEQTDIFSDY
+301 GSVSFAGHPEVFSDY
-316 YAEAPRTYVYAA
+316 YAETARTYVYAIEGL
-328 DNLGTSGMDFN
+328 DVSDIDFG
-339 GDGRTDELWVWAS
+339 GDGKADELSVWAS

-364 SMNGVETGKDIWAY
+364 SMNGVETSKDIWAY

-483 YQVDASTYEWREAL
+483 YQVDTSTYEWREAL

>member
-1 MQGRQK
+1 M
-7 LSEMKENMKLKN
+7 SEMKENMKRKN
-19 IKGIALIMTAMLLLG
+19 IKGIALIMTAVLLLG

-40 AETGE
+40 AETAE
-45 SLPDRETRTGTE
+45 SLPDRENRTGTE
-57 DGSQTGTLPEDTLP
+57 DGSQAGTLPGDTLP

-84 VLPLHLIKGEWS
+84 VLPLHLIKGEQS

-119 TGEDEEK
+119 TGEDEK
-126 YPKLAQV
+126 RYPELAQV

-142 NTILNEYENLKTQAE
+142 NTILTDYENLKSQAE
-157 DDLKGAEEGGYQ
+157 DDLKAAKEGGYEV
-169 IYTPYSTESTYYVSR
+169 YTPYSTECSFYVNR
-184 ADDRVLSFEENG
+184 ADNRVLSLGKSG
-196 YTYLGGAHGTGYSF
+196 YDYWGGAHGTGYST
-210 GCNYDTR
+210 GCNYNAR
-217 TGEELQIQDV
+217 TGEELRIQDV
-227 VTDMDTFAGLAE
+227 VTDVDTLAGLIE
-239 AAVYEESGLTI
+239 AKVYESGLTR
-250 DDLFLEE
+250 DDLFLDEE
-257 GESLKDYIAKAAAEH
+257 ETLKDYILKAAADH
-272 TLNWKITNDGV
+272 TLNWEITNEGV
-283 SVWFNP
+283 TVWFNP

-301 GSVKFAEQTDIFSDY
+301 GSVSFAGHPEVFSDY
-316 YAEAPRTYVYAA
+316 YAETARTYVYAIEGL
-328 DNLGTSGMDFN
+328 DVSDIDFD
-339 GDGRTDELWVWAS
+339 GDGKADELSVWAS

-364 SMNGVETGKDIWAY
+364 SMKGVETSKDIWAY

-386 TADGKNYLYV
+386 TTDGKNYLYV

-457 EVLSTYSASRRY
+457 EVLSTYSASRKY

-563 EEEEYFDGIMYAG
+563 EEEEYFDGVMYAG

>member
-57 DGSQTGTLPEDTLP
+57 DGSQTGTLPGDTLP

-84 VLPLHLIKGEWS
+84 VLPLHLIKGELS

-119 TGEDEEK
+119 TGEDEK
-126 YPKLAQV
+126 RYPELAQV

-142 NTILNEYENLKTQAE
+142 NTILTDYENLKSQAE
-157 DDLKGAEEGGYQ
+157 DDLKAAKEGGYEV
-169 IYTPYSTESTYYVSR
+169 YTPYSTECSFYVNR
-184 ADDRVLSFEENG
+184 ADNRVLSLGKSG
-196 YTYLGGAHGTGYSF
+196 YDYWGGAHGTGYST
-210 GCNYDTR
+210 GCNYNAR
-217 TGEELQIQDV
+217 TGEELRIQDV
-227 VTDMDTFAGLAE
+227 VTDVDTFAGLIE
-239 AAVYEESGLTI
+239 AKVYESGLTR
-250 DDLFLEE
+250 DDLFLDEE
-257 GESLKDYIAKAAAEH
+257 ETLKDYILKAAADH
-272 TLNWKITNDGV
+272 TLNWEITNEGV
-283 SVWFNP
+283 TVWFNP

-301 GSVKFAEQTDIFSDY
+301 GSVSFAGHPEVFSDY
-316 YAEAPRTYVYAA
+316 YAETARTYVYAIEGL
-328 DNLGTSGMDFN
+328 DVSDIDFG
-339 GDGRTDELWVWAS
+339 GDGKADELSVWAS

-483 YQVDASTYEWREAL
+483 YQVDTSTYEWREAL

>member
-1 MQGRQK
+1 
-7 LSEMKENMKLKN
+7 MKLKN

-34 GCGQKN
+34 GCGRKN

-45 SLPDRETRTGTE
+45 SLPDRETRTGTK
-57 DGSQTGTLPEDTLP
+57 DGSQTGTLPGDTLP

-84 VLPLHLIKGEWS
+84 VLPLHLIKGEQS

-119 TGEDEEK
+119 TGEDEK
-126 YPKLAQV
+126 RYPELAQV

-142 NTILNEYENLKTQAE
+142 NTILTDYENLKSQAE
-157 DDLKGAEEGGYQ
+157 DDLKAAKEGGYEV
-169 IYTPYSTESTYYVSR
+169 YTPYSTECSFYVNR
-184 ADDRVLSFEENG
+184 ADNRVLSLGKSG
-196 YTYLGGAHGTGYSF
+196 YDYWGGAHGTGYST
-210 GCNYDTR
+210 GCNYNAR
-217 TGEELQIQDV
+217 TGEELRIQDV
-227 VTDMDTFAGLAE
+227 VTDVDTFAGLIE
-239 AAVYEESGLTI
+239 AKVYESGLTR
-250 DDLFLEE
+250 DDLFLDEE
-257 GESLKDYIAKAAAEH
+257 ETLKDYILKAAADH
-272 TLNWKITNDGV
+272 TLNWEITNEGV
-283 SVWFNP
+283 TVWFNP

-301 GSVKFAEQTDIFSDY
+301 GSVSFAGHPEVFSDY
-316 YAEAPRTYVYAA
+316 YAETARTYVYAIEGL
-328 DNLGTSGMDFN
+328 DVSDIDFG
-339 GDGRTDELWVWAS
+339 GDGKADELSVWAS

-364 SMNGVETGKDIWAY
+364 SMNGVETSKDIWAY

-483 YQVDASTYEWREAL
+483 YQVDTSTYEWREAL

-554 EWPYTINGV
+554 EWPYTINGI

>member
-1 MQGRQK
+1 M
-7 LSEMKENMKLKN
+7 SEMKENMKLKK

-40 AETGE
+40 AETAE
-45 SLPDRETRTGTE
+45 SLPDRENRTGTE
-57 DGSQTGTLPEDTLP
+57 DGSPTGTLSGDTLP

-84 VLPLHLIKGEWS
+84 VLPLHLIKGEQS

-119 TGEDEEK
+119 TGEDEK
-126 YPKLAQV
+126 RYPELAQV

-142 NTILNEYENLKTQAE
+142 NTILTDYENLKSQAE
-157 DDLKGAEEGGYQ
+157 DDLKAAKEGGYEV
-169 IYTPYSTESTYYVSR
+169 YTPYSTECSFYVNR
-184 ADDRVLSFEENG
+184 ADNRVLSLGKSG
-196 YTYLGGAHGTGYSF
+196 YDYWGGAHGTGYST
-210 GCNYDTR
+210 GCNYNAR
-217 TGEELQIQDV
+217 TGEELRIQDV
-227 VTDMDTFAGLAE
+227 VTDVDTFAGLIE
-239 AAVYEESGLTI
+239 AKVYESGLTR
-250 DDLFLEE
+250 DDLFLDEE
-257 GESLKDYIAKAAAEH
+257 ETLKDYILKAAADH
-272 TLNWKITNDGV
+272 TLNWEITNEGV
-283 SVWFNP
+283 TVWFNP

-301 GSVKFAEQTDIFSDY
+301 GSVSFAGHPEVFSDY
-316 YAEAPRTYVYAA
+316 YAETARTYVYAIEGL
-328 DNLGTSGMDFN
+328 DVSDIDFD
-339 GDGRTDELWVWAS
+339 GDGKADELSVWAS

-364 SMNGVETGKDIWAY
+364 SMKGVETSKDIWAY

-386 TADGKNYLYV
+386 TTDGKNYLYV

-457 EVLSTYSASRRY
+457 EVLSTYSASRKY

>member
-7 LSEMKENMKLKN
+7 LSEMKENMKLKK

-45 SLPDRETRTGTE
+45 SLPDKETRTGTE
-57 DGSQTGTLPEDTLP
+57 DGSMTGALPGDTLP

-119 TGEDEEK
+119 TGEDEK
-126 YPKLAQV
+126 RYPELAQV

-142 NTILNEYENLKTQAE
+142 NTILTDYENLKSQAE
-157 DDLKGAEEGGYQ
+157 DDLKAAKEGGYEV
-169 IYTPYSTESTYYVSR
+169 YTPYSTECSFYVNR
-184 ADDRVLSFEENG
+184 ADNRVLSLGKSG
-196 YTYLGGAHGTGYSF
+196 YDYWGGAHGTGYST
-210 GCNYDTR
+210 GYNYNAR
-217 TGEELQIQDV
+217 TGEELRIQDV
-227 VTDMDTFAGLAE
+227 VTDVDTFAGLIE
-239 AAVYEESGLTI
+239 AKVYESGLTR
-250 DDLFLEE
+250 DDLFLDEE
-257 GESLKDYIAKAAAEH
+257 ETLKDYILKAAADH
-272 TLNWKITNDGV
+272 TLNWEITNEGV
-283 SVWFNP
+283 TVWFNP

-301 GSVKFAEQTDIFSDY
+301 GSVSFAGHPEVFSDY
-316 YAEAPRTYVYAA
+316 YAETAQTYVYAIEGL
-328 DNLGTSGMDFN
+328 DVSDIDFD
-339 GDGRTDELWVWAS
+339 GDGKADELSVWAS

-364 SMNGVETGKDIWAY
+364 SMKGVETSKDIWAY

-386 TADGKNYLYV
+386 TTDGKNYLYV

-469 HVGADGMPV
+469 HVGEDGMPV

-483 YQVDASTYEWREAL
+483 YQVDTSTYEWREAL
-497 TAKKD
+497 TAKQD
-502 VPCVQVAEDGSVTA
+502 VPCVQVVEDGSVTA

>member
-1 MQGRQK
+1 M
-7 LSEMKENMKLKN
+7 
-19 IKGIALIMTAMLLLG
+19 
-34 GCGQKN
+34 
-40 AETGE
+40 
-45 SLPDRETRTGTE
+45 
-57 DGSQTGTLPEDTLP
+57 
-71 EETGEDN
+71 
-78 GRTEEA
+78 
-84 VLPLHLIKGEWS
+84 
-96 DSYYK
+96 
-101 DDDYSNK
+101 
-108 LVEMKYGVIAL
+108 
-119 TGEDEEK
+119 
-126 YPKLAQV
+126 
-133 LKKLSEENK
+133 
-142 NTILNEYENLKTQAE
+142 
-157 DDLKGAEEGGYQ
+157 
-169 IYTPYSTESTYYVSR
+169 
-184 ADDRVLSFEENG
+184 LSFEENG

-239 AAVYEESGLTI
+239 AAVYEESGLTM

-328 DNLGTSGMDFN
+328 NNLGTSGMDFN
-339 GDGRTDELWVWAS
+339 GDGRTDELRVWAS

-434 ASSYLYGEELLTDPE
+434 ASSYLCGEELLTDPE

-527 TLYRTDGSSLVDL
+527 ILYRTDGSSLVDL

>member
-1 MQGRQK
+1 M
-7 LSEMKENMKLKN
+7 SEMKENMKLKN
-19 IKGIALIMTAMLLLG
+19 IKGIALIMAAVLLLG

-45 SLPDRETRTGTE
+45 SLPDRENRTGTE
-57 DGSQTGTLPEDTLP
+57 DGSPTGTLPGDTLP

-84 VLPLHLIKGEWS
+84 VLPLHLIKGEQS

-119 TGEDEEK
+119 TGEDEK
-126 YPKLAQV
+126 RYPELAQV

-142 NTILNEYENLKTQAE
+142 NTILTDYENLKSQAE
-157 DDLKGAEEGGYQ
+157 DDLKAAKEGGYEV
-169 IYTPYSTESTYYVSR
+169 YTPYSTECSFYVNR
-184 ADDRVLSFEENG
+184 ADNRVLSLGKSG
-196 YTYLGGAHGTGYSF
+196 YDYWGGAHGTGYST
-210 GCNYDTR
+210 GCNYNTR

-227 VTDMDTFAGLAE
+227 VTDMDTFAGLIE
-239 AAVYEESGLTI
+239 AKVYESGLTR
-250 DDLFLEE
+250 DDLFLDEE
-257 GESLKDYIAKAAAEH
+257 ETLKDYILKAAADH
-272 TLNWKITNDGV
+272 TLNWEITNEGV
-283 SVWFNP
+283 TVWFNP

-301 GSVKFAEQTDIFSDY
+301 GSVSFAGHPEVFSDY
-316 YAEAPRTYVYAA
+316 YAETARTYVYAIEGL
-328 DNLGTSGMDFN
+328 DVSDIDFD
-339 GDGRTDELWVWAS
+339 GDGKADELSVWAS

-364 SMNGVETGKDIWAY
+364 SMNGVETSKDIWAY

-457 EVLSTYSASRRY
+457 EVLSTYSASRKY
-469 HVGADGMPV
+469 YVGADGMPV

-527 TLYRTDGSSLVDL
+527 TLFRTDGSSLVDL

>member
-1 MQGRQK
+1 
-7 LSEMKENMKLKN
+7 MKENMKLKK

-40 AETGE
+40 AETGK
-45 SLPDRETRTGTE
+45 SLPDKETRTGTE
-57 DGSQTGTLPEDTLP
+57 DGSQAGTLPGDTLP

-84 VLPLHLIKGEWS
+84 VLPLHLIKGEQS

-119 TGEDEEK
+119 TGEDEK
-126 YPKLAQV
+126 RYPELAQV

-142 NTILNEYENLKTQAE
+142 NTILTDYENLKSQAE
-157 DDLKGAEEGGYQ
+157 DDLKAAKEGGYEV
-169 IYTPYSTESTYYVSR
+169 YTPYSTECSFYVNR
-184 ADDRVLSFEENG
+184 ADNRVLSLGKSG
-196 YTYLGGAHGTGYSF
+196 YDYWGGAHGTGYST
-210 GCNYDTR
+210 GCNYNAR
-217 TGEELQIQDV
+217 TGEELRIQDV
-227 VTDMDTFAGLAE
+227 VTDVDTFAGLIE
-239 AAVYEESGLTI
+239 AKVYESGLTR
-250 DDLFLEE
+250 DDLFLDEE
-257 GESLKDYIAKAAAEH
+257 ETLKDYILKAAADH
-272 TLNWKITNDGV
+272 TLNWEITNEGV
-283 SVWFNP
+283 TVWFNP

-301 GSVKFAEQTDIFSDY
+301 GSVSFAGHPEVFSDY
-316 YAEAPRTYVYAA
+316 YAETARTYVYAIEGL
-328 DNLGTSGMDFN
+328 DVSDIDFD
-339 GDGRTDELWVWAS
+339 GDGKADELSVWAS

-364 SMNGVETGKDIWAY
+364 SMKGVETSKDIWAY

-386 TADGKNYLYV
+386 TTDGKNYLYV

-483 YQVDASTYEWREAL
+483 YQVDTSTYEWREAL

>member
-1 MQGRQK
+1 
-7 LSEMKENMKLKN
+7 MKEYMKLKN

-34 GCGQKN
+34 GCGRKN

-45 SLPDRETRTGTE
+45 SLPDRETRTGTK
-57 DGSQTGTLPEDTLP
+57 DGSQTGTLPGDTLP

-84 VLPLHLIKGEWS
+84 VLPLHLIKGEQS

-119 TGEDEEK
+119 TGEDEK
-126 YPKLAQV
+126 RYPELAQV

-142 NTILNEYENLKTQAE
+142 NTILTDYENLKSQAE
-157 DDLKGAEEGGYQ
+157 DDLKAAKEGGYEV
-169 IYTPYSTESTYYVSR
+169 YTPYSTECSFYVNR
-184 ADDRVLSFEENG
+184 ADNRVLSLGKSG
-196 YTYLGGAHGTGYSF
+196 YDYWGGAHGTGYST
-210 GCNYDTR
+210 GCNYNAR
-217 TGEELQIQDV
+217 TGEELRIQDV
-227 VTDMDTFAGLAE
+227 VTDVDTFAGLIE
-239 AAVYEESGLTI
+239 AKVYESGLTR
-250 DDLFLEE
+250 DDLFLDEE
-257 GESLKDYIAKAAAEH
+257 ETLKDYILKAAADH
-272 TLNWKITNDGV
+272 TLNWEITNEGV
-283 SVWFNP
+283 TVWFNP

-301 GSVKFAEQTDIFSDY
+301 GSVSFAGHPEVFSDY
-316 YAEAPRTYVYAA
+316 YAETARTYVYAIEGL
-328 DNLGTSGMDFN
+328 DVSDIDFG
-339 GDGRTDELWVWAS
+339 GDGKADELSVWAS

-364 SMNGVETGKDIWAY
+364 SMNGVETSKDIWAY

-483 YQVDASTYEWREAL
+483 YQVDTSTYEWREAL

-554 EWPYTINGV
+554 EWPYTINGI

>member
-1 MQGRQK
+1 
-7 LSEMKENMKLKN
+7 
-19 IKGIALIMTAMLLLG
+19 
-34 GCGQKN
+34 
-40 AETGE
+40 
-45 SLPDRETRTGTE
+45 
-57 DGSQTGTLPEDTLP
+57 
-71 EETGEDN
+71 
-78 GRTEEA
+78 
-84 VLPLHLIKGEWS
+84 
-96 DSYYK
+96 
-101 DDDYSNK
+101 
-108 LVEMKYGVIAL
+108 MKYGVIAL

-142 NTILNEYENLKTQAE
+142 NTILTDYENLKSQAE
-157 DDLKGAEEGGYQ
+157 DDLKAAKEGGYEV
-169 IYTPYSTESTYYVSR
+169 YTPYSTECSFYVNR
-184 ADDRVLSFEENG
+184 ADNRVLSLGKSG
-196 YTYLGGAHGTGYSF
+196 YDYWGGAHGTGYST
-210 GCNYDTR
+210 GCNYNAR
-217 TGEELQIQDV
+217 TGEELRIQDV
-227 VTDMDTFAGLAE
+227 VTDVDTFAGLIE
-239 AAVYEESGLTI
+239 AKVYESGLTR
-250 DDLFLEE
+250 DDLFLDEE
-257 GESLKDYIAKAAAEH
+257 ETLKDYILKAAADH
-272 TLNWKITNDGV
+272 TLNWEITNEGV
-283 SVWFNP
+283 TVWFNP

-301 GSVKFAEQTDIFSDY
+301 GSVSFAGHPEVFSDY
-316 YAEAPRTYVYAA
+316 YAETARTYVYAIEGL
-328 DNLGTSGMDFN
+328 DVSDIDFD
-339 GDGRTDELWVWAS
+339 GDGKADELSVWAS

-364 SMNGVETGKDIWAY
+364 SMKGVETSKDIWAY

-386 TADGKNYLYV
+386 TTDGKNYLYV

-457 EVLSTYSASRRY
+457 EVLSTYSASRKY

>member
-19 IKGIALIMTAMLLLG
+19 IKWIALIMTAVLLLG

-40 AETGE
+40 AETAE
-45 SLPDRETRTGTE
+45 SLPDKETRTGTE
-57 DGSQTGTLPEDTLP
+57 DGSQAGTLPGETLP

-78 GRTEEA
+78 SRTEEA
-84 VLPLHLIKGEWS
+84 VLPLHLIKGEQS

-119 TGEDEEK
+119 TGEDEK
-126 YPKLAQV
+126 RYPELAQV

-142 NTILNEYENLKTQAE
+142 NTILTDYENLKSQAE
-157 DDLKGAEEGGYQ
+157 DDLKAAKEGGYEV
-169 IYTPYSTESTYYVSR
+169 YTPYSTECSFYVNR
-184 ADDRVLSFEENG
+184 ADNRVLSLGKSG
-196 YTYLGGAHGTGYSF
+196 YDYWGGAHGTGYST
-210 GCNYDTR
+210 GCNYNAR
-217 TGEELQIQDV
+217 TGEELRIQDV
-227 VTDMDTFAGLAE
+227 VTDVDTFAGLIE
-239 AAVYEESGLTI
+239 AKVYESGLTR
-250 DDLFLEE
+250 DDLFLDEE
-257 GESLKDYIAKAAAEH
+257 ETLKDYILKAAADH
-272 TLNWKITNDGV
+272 TLNWEITNEGV
-283 SVWFNP
+283 TVWFNP

-301 GSVKFAEQTDIFSDY
+301 GSVSFAGHPEVFSDY
-316 YAEAPRTYVYAA
+316 YAETVRTYVYAIEGL
-328 DNLGTSGMDFN
+328 DVSDIDFD
-339 GDGRTDELWVWAS
+339 GDGKADELSVWAS

-364 SMNGVETGKDIWAY
+364 SMNGVETSKDIWAY

-457 EVLSTYSASRRY
+457 EVLSTYSASRKY

-483 YQVDASTYEWREAL
+483 YQVDTSTYEWREAL

>member
-1 MQGRQK
+1 M
-7 LSEMKENMKLKN
+7 SEMKENMKRKN
-19 IKGIALIMTAMLLLG
+19 IKGIALIMTAVLLLG

-40 AETGE
+40 AETAE
-45 SLPDRETRTGTE
+45 SLPDRENRTGTE
-57 DGSQTGTLPEDTLP
+57 DGSPTGTLPGDTLP

-84 VLPLHLIKGEWS
+84 VLPLHLIKGEQS

-119 TGEDEEK
+119 TGEDEK
-126 YPKLAQV
+126 RYPELAQV

-142 NTILNEYENLKTQAE
+142 NTILTDYENLKSQAE
-157 DDLKGAEEGGYQ
+157 DDLKAAKEGGYEV
-169 IYTPYSTESTYYVSR
+169 YTPYSTECSFYVNR
-184 ADDRVLSFEENG
+184 ADNRVLSLGKSG
-196 YTYLGGAHGTGYSF
+196 YDYWGGAHGTGYST
-210 GCNYDTR
+210 GCNYNAR
-217 TGEELQIQDV
+217 TGEELRIQDV
-227 VTDMDTFAGLAE
+227 VTDMDTFAGLIE
-239 AAVYEESGLTI
+239 AKVYESGLTR
-250 DDLFLEE
+250 DDLFLDEE
-257 GESLKDYIAKAAAEH
+257 ETLKDYILKAVADH
-272 TLNWKITNDGV
+272 TLNWEITNEGV
-283 SVWFNP
+283 TVWFNP

-301 GSVKFAEQTDIFSDY
+301 GSVSFAGHPEVFSDY
-316 YAEAPRTYVYAA
+316 YAETARTYVYAIEGL
-328 DNLGTSGMDFN
+328 DVSDIDFD
-339 GDGRTDELWVWAS
+339 GDGKADELSVWAS

-364 SMNGVETGKDIWAY
+364 SMKGVETSKDIWAY

-386 TADGKNYLYV
+386 TTDGKNYLYV

-420 GEVNNCGLRAQLLD
+420 GDVNNCGLRAQILD

-457 EVLSTYSASRRY
+457 EVLSTYSASRKY

-502 VPCVQVAEDGSVTA
+502 VPCVQVAVDGSVTA

>member
-1 MQGRQK
+1 
-7 LSEMKENMKLKN
+7 MKLKN
-19 IKGIALIMTAMLLLG
+19 IKGIALIMTAVLLLG

-40 AETGE
+40 AETAE
-45 SLPDRETRTGTE
+45 SLPDRENRTGTE
-57 DGSQTGTLPEDTLP
+57 DGSPTGTLPGDTLP

-84 VLPLHLIKGEWS
+84 VLPLHLIKGEQS

-119 TGEDEEK
+119 TEEDEK
-126 YPKLAQV
+126 RYPELAQV

-142 NTILNEYENLKTQAE
+142 NTILTDYENLKSQAE

-217 TGEELQIQDV
+217 TGKELQIQDV
-227 VTDMDTFAGLAE
+227 VTDMDTFAALAE
-239 AAVYEESGLTI
+239 TSVYEDYGLTK
-250 DDLFLEE
+250 DDVYLDE
-257 GESLKDYIAKAAAEH
+257 GETLKDYILKKAADND
-272 TLNWKITNDGV
+272 LNFGITNEGV
-283 SVWFNP
+283 EIWFQP

-301 GSVKFAEQTDIFSDY
+301 GSVSFAGHPEVFSDY
-316 YAEAPRTYVYAA
+316 YAETARTYVYAIEGL
-328 DNLGTSGMDFN
+328 DVSDIDFD
-339 GDGRTDELWVWAS
+339 GDGKADELSVWAS

-364 SMNGVETGKDIWAY
+364 SMKGVETSKDIWAY

-386 TADGKNYLYV
+386 TTDGKNYLYV

-457 EVLSTYSASRRY
+457 EVLSTYSASRKY

>member
-1 MQGRQK
+1 M
-7 LSEMKENMKLKN
+7 SEMKENMKLKK

-45 SLPDRETRTGTE
+45 SLPDKETRTGTE
-57 DGSQTGTLPEDTLP
+57 DGSPTGTLPGDTLP

-96 DSYYK
+96 DCYYK

-119 TGEDEEK
+119 TGEDEK
-126 YPKLAQV
+126 RYPELAQV

-142 NTILNEYENLKTQAE
+142 NTILTDYENLKSQAE
-157 DDLKGAEEGGYQ
+157 DDLKAAKEGGYEV
-169 IYTPYSTESTYYVSR
+169 YTPYSTECSFYVNR
-184 ADDRVLSFEENG
+184 ADNRVLSLGKSG
-196 YTYLGGAHGTGYSF
+196 YDYWGGAHGTGYST
-210 GCNYDTR
+210 GCNYNAR
-217 TGEELQIQDV
+217 TGEELRIQDV
-227 VTDMDTFAGLAE
+227 VTDVDTFAGLIE
-239 AAVYEESGLTI
+239 AKVYESGLTR
-250 DDLFLEE
+250 DDLFLDEE
-257 GESLKDYIAKAAAEH
+257 ETLKDYILKAAADH
-272 TLNWKITNDGV
+272 TLNWEITNEGV
-283 SVWFNP
+283 TVWFNP

-301 GSVKFAEQTDIFSDY
+301 GSVSFAGHPEVFSDY
-316 YAEAPRTYVYAA
+316 YAETARTYVYAIEGL
-328 DNLGTSGMDFN
+328 DVSDIDFD
-339 GDGRTDELWVWAS
+339 GDGKADELSVWAS

-364 SMNGVETGKDIWAY
+364 SMKGVETSKDIWAY

-386 TADGKNYLYV
+386 TTDGKNYLYV

-483 YQVDASTYEWREAL
+483 YQVDTSTYEWREAL

-554 EWPYTINGV
+554 EWPYTINGI

>member
-1 MQGRQK
+1 M
-7 LSEMKENMKLKN
+7 SEMKENMKLKK

-57 DGSQTGTLPEDTLP
+57 DGSQTGTLPGDTLP

-84 VLPLHLIKGEWS
+84 VLPLHLIKGEQS

-142 NTILNEYENLKTQAE
+142 NTILKEYENLKTQAE

-196 YTYLGGAHGTGYSF
+196 YAYLGGAHGTGYSF

-217 TGEELQIQDV
+217 TGEELRIQDV
-227 VTDMDTFAGLAE
+227 VTDVDTFAGLIE
-239 AAVYEESGLTI
+239 AKVYESGLTR
-250 DDLFLEE
+250 DDLFLDEE
-257 GESLKDYIAKAAAEH
+257 ETLKDYILKAAADH
-272 TLNWKITNDGV
+272 TLNWEITNEGV
-283 SVWFNP
+283 TVWFNP

-301 GSVKFAEQTDIFSDY
+301 GSVSFAGHPEVFSDY
-316 YAEAPRTYVYAA
+316 YAETARTYVYAIEGL
-328 DNLGTSGMDFN
+328 DVSDIDFD
-339 GDGRTDELWVWAS
+339 GDGKADELSVWAS

-364 SMNGVETGKDIWAY
+364 SMKGVETSKDIWAY

-386 TADGKNYLYV
+386 TTDGKNYLYV

-457 EVLSTYSASRRY
+457 EVLSTYSASRKY

-483 YQVDASTYEWREAL
+483 YQVDTSTYEWREAL